1 MDDGSRLPWIIAVL
15 LLFCAAFFAVSET
28 AFASCPKSRIKAAA
42 ERGDGRAKTALF
54 ILDDF
59 DKAISTLLICTNIVH
74 IATASI
80 VTVAVTKLWGLS
92 AVSVSTIIT
101 TIVVFF
107 AGEML
112 PKSLAKKYSEPL
124 ALATGPI
131 LRFLMKVFSPLSAL
145 LTWIGQSAAKLTADE
160 NPVSVTEDELYD
172 IIEDMTE
179 EGSLNEEQGELI
191 SSALQ
196 FGEVTVESVL
206 TPRVDLV
213 AVDISSS
220 LEDILTVIKG
230 TNHSRLPVYQGSIDN
245 IIGVLQIRKF
255 IKAYLRLGKN
265 LDIKP
270 LMDEVFFIHQST
282 NIDELLPV
290 MSKRKLNMAVV
301 TDNYGGT
308 LGIVTVED
316 ILEELVGEIWDEDDV
331 VEESFVELGD
341 GVYLVDA
348 DESVSDVFE
357 KLGFE
362 DPEEDEELVNTLMGE
377 WAYEQFPSIPKVG
390 DSFNYHEVQVTVAS
404 MVHNR
409 IMKLKVSLLS
419 AKEEG
424 GEEE

>member
-92 AVSVSTIIT
+92 AVSISTIVT

-112 PKSLAKKYSEPL
+112 PKSVAKKYSEPL

-145 LTWIGQSAAKLTADE
+145 LTWIGQSAAKLTPDE

-213 AVDISSS
+213 AVDIGSS

-409 IMKLKVSLLS
+409 IMKLKVSLLP

>member
-1 MDDGSRLPWIIAVL
+1 MDDGSRLPWILAVL
-15 LLFCAAFFAVSET
+15 LLFCAAFFAVAET
-28 AFASCPKSRIKAAA
+28 AYASCPRSRVKAAA
-42 ERGDGRAKTALF
+42 ERGDARAKTALL

-92 AVSVSTIIT
+92 AVSISTIVT

-112 PKSLAKKYSEPL
+112 PKSIAKKYSEPL
-124 ALATGPI
+124 ALATGPV
-131 LRFLMKVFSPLSAL
+131 LRFLMKVFTPLSAL
-145 LTWIGQSAAKLTADE
+145 LTWIGQSAAKLTPDE
-160 NPVSVTEDELYD
+160 TPVSFTEDELYD

-179 EGSLNEEQGELI
+179 EGSLDEQQGELI

-213 AVDISSS
+213 AVDISSR
-220 LEDILTVIKG
+220 LEDILAVIKT
-230 TNHSRLPVYQGSIDN
+230 TNHSRLPVYEGSIDN

-255 IKAYLRLGKN
+255 IKAYLRLGNN
-265 LDIKP
+265 LDLRP

-341 GVYLVDA
+341 GIYMVDA
-348 DESVSDVFE
+348 DESVTDVFE
-357 KLGFE
+357 QLGFE
-362 DPEEDEELVNTLMGE
+362 DPEADEELVNTLMGE
-377 WAYEQFPSIPKVG
+377 WAYEQFSAIPKVG
-390 DSFNYHEVQVTVAS
+390 DSFRYHQVQVTVAA
-404 MVHNR
+404 MTHNR
-409 IMKLKVSLLS
+409 ILKLKVALLPET
-419 AKEEG
+419 EEG
-424 GEEE
+424 GQAE

>member
-15 LLFCAAFFAVSET
+15 LLFCAAFFAVAET
-28 AFASCPKSRIKAAA
+28 AYASCPKSRVKAAA
-42 ERGDGRAKTALF
+42 ERGDARAKTALL

-80 VTVAVTKLWGLS
+80 VTVAVTKMWGLS
-92 AVSVSTIIT
+92 AVSISTIVT

-112 PKSLAKKYSEPL
+112 PKSIAKKYSEPL
-124 ALATGPI
+124 ALATGPV
-131 LRFLMKVFSPLSAL
+131 LRFLMKVFTPLSAL
-145 LTWIGQSAAKLTADE
+145 LTWIGQSAAKLTPDE
-160 NPVSVTEDELYD
+160 TPVSFTEDELYD

-179 EGSLNEEQGELI
+179 EGSLDEQQGELI

-220 LEDILTVIKG
+220 LENILAVIKT
-230 TNHSRLPVYQGSIDN
+230 TNHSRLPVYEGSIDN

-255 IKAYLRLGKN
+255 IKAYLRLGNN
-265 LDIKP
+265 LDLRP

-341 GVYLVDA
+341 GIYMVDA
-348 DESVSDVFE
+348 DESVTDVFE
-357 KLGFE
+357 QLGFE
-362 DPEEDEELVNTLMGE
+362 DPEADEELVNTLMGE
-377 WAYEQFPSIPKVG
+377 WAYEQFSAIPKVG
-390 DSFNYHEVQVTVAS
+390 DSFQYHQVQVTVAA
-404 MVHNR
+404 MPHNR
-409 IMKLKVSLLS
+409 ILKLKVALLPET
-419 AKEEG
+419 EEG
-424 GEEE
+424 GQAE